1 MNPLLTISELSDE
14 LGVTARTIRFY
25 EDKNLLKPQRV
36 GANRVYSYKDR
47 ARMRLILRG
56 KRLGFSLDE
65 IREYMDLYD
74 ADLDPMQ
81 TDQVRFLLD
90 RVQLRKD
97 ALRKQQ
103 QDIQDMLGELA
114 GIEAECL
121 NIFSNKQNNEA
132 QL

>member
-1 MNPLLTISELSDE
+1 MVQLLSISELAGE

-25 EDKNLLKPQRV
+25 EDKQLIKPQRV
-36 GANRVYSYKDR
+36 GANRVYNYKDR
-47 ARMRLILRG
+47 ARMQLILRG

-74 ADLDPMQ
+74 ADPDPAQ
-81 TDQVRFLLD
+81 HDQVRFLLE
-90 RVQLRKD
+90 RVRLRQ
-97 ALRKQQ
+97 AELHEQQ
-103 QDIQDMLGELA
+103 QDIQEMLGELA

-121 NIFSNKQNNEA
+121 SIVGTTDNDA

>member
-1 MNPLLTISELSDE
+1 MNQLLTISELSDE

-25 EDKNLLKPQRV
+25 EDKQLLKPQRV
-36 GANRVYSYKDR
+36 GANRVYSYKDK
-47 ARMRLILRG
+47 ARIKLILRG

-81 TDQVRFLLD
+81 VDQIRFLLS
-90 RVQLRKD
+90 RVQLRAE

-103 QDIQDMLGELA
+103 QDIQEMLGELA
-114 GIEAECL
+114 GIESECL
-121 NIFSNKQNNEA
+121 SIVDDK
-132 QL
+132 